1 MFQKQQQTSQES
13 IRAIQESNARINEIF
28 QEMLEQQGL
37 TETHDEVEGER
48 VLSLLQAAMVSAEQV
63 EQGQQQ
69 VWPLTRLL
77 GVWFVLVKKYQKNLL
92 LFSKSRICLLKVF
105 RNYKET
111 KIHSVNSLCSSS
123 YIGFERLC

>member
-1 MFQKQQQTSQES
+1 MLIEIPSIFQKQQQTSQES

-69 VWPLTRLL
+69 V
-77 GVWFVLVKKYQKNLL
+77 
-92 LFSKSRICLLKVF
+92 
-105 RNYKET
+105 
-111 KIHSVNSLCSSS
+111 
-123 YIGFERLC
+123 